1 MKTAILAAIAILT
14 ASPALAQAYYDY
26 AGTPVDGT
34 VSIPYPN
41 LPVPPGQH
49 NLTLASST
57 ALTVPAG
64 ARFANV
70 CASSA
75 AIRYT
80 TDGIT
85 TPTASIGQPLAAG
98 TCISLFGPRVLKT
111 FQAISVAGTLD
122 VEYFQ

>member
-1 MKTAILAAIAILT
+1 MKRAILAAIAVLT

-26 AGTPVDGT
+26 AGTPVQGT
-34 VSIPYPN
+34 VSIPYSN

-49 NLTLASST
+49 NLMLTSST
-57 ALTVPAG
+57 ALTVPTG

-70 CASSA
+70 CASSG

-85 TPTASIGQPLAAG
+85 TPTASVGQPLAAG
-98 TCISLFGPRVLKT
+98 ACIPLSGPQVLAN
-111 FQAISVAGTLD
+111 FLAISATGTLD
-122 VEYFQ
+122 VEYFK

>member
-1 MKTAILAAIAILT
+1 MRSAIITTIAILT
-14 ASPALAQAYYDY
+14 ASPALAQAYYDF
-26 AGTPVDGT
+26 AGTRVAGT
-34 VSIPYPN
+34 ISIPYPN

-57 ALTVPAG
+57 ALAVPTG

-75 AIRYT
+75 GIKYT

-85 TPTASIGQPLAAG
+85 TPTAGIGQPLAAG
-98 TCISLFGPRVLKT
+98 ACIWLSGPQVLKN
-111 FQAISVAGTLD
+111 FQAMSGSGTLD
-122 VEYFQ
+122 VEYFK